1 MIIKANFYTADEAEA
16 AAAALRQNPEGI
28 FDVALDLPRAENA
41 AGEMKTPI
49 GFFTNMSVG
58 GVTGVPLTMYS
69 GYNNGEDSTR
79 EPHPGKATVQVI
91 CRPSAAKRVASA
103 LRSCGGQGIRS

>member
-28 FDVALDLPRAENA
+28 FDVTLDLPRAEN

-69 GYNNGEDSTR
+69 GYNNGEESTR
-79 EPHPGKATVQVI
+79 EPHPGKASVQVI

-103 LRSCGGQGIRS
+103 LRSSGGQDIRS